1 MGGTSVEAPP
11 PAGSNSYPER
21 VSERLNMACRPS
33 NCTPPDP
40 ERIRSDL
47 MLLLREFS
55 TELDA
60 ACRTSDVHGAGEA
73 DEAAGDKQPTA
84 LYTEAEWLSH
94 LELKFLLRAH
104 RMELLRAI
112 SRYIGGGGGSSEGSN
127 ATQIFVAKEAS
138 AVVEELL
145 QKTEAYAERRLKAT
159 DPNLH
164 PMVLRL
170 ASRYKLSTGES
181 DLFQLLFMRGASKAA
196 AVRAILGVRQEDKE
210 LAMELCGMSL
220 LEVEDFLDDKRTHM
234 TEGIIIGQDDYDGK
248 TIRMTNEAVSVLL
261 LRPLKTEQRLK
272 FSKTELLNVMEASK
286 AEGHIEGVPME
297 TEEGGPD
304 ASFDDKIKDTSSE
317 QSLMTVLD
325 VSKGMPGQKRKFQVV
340 HDDGLED
347 VAAQVAEL
355 DDLVKE
361 AILPQRKRA
370 AAFVGEVG
378 HSEPDVSSGLEP
390 GINGGVSV
398 PSVPQE
404 DEAKRGELTSYKSS
418 LEYLDDAF
426 QVLALMLRIAKARH
440 KEDMK
445 EAFNDDRPWYDV
457 YRTTKVSSIRELR
470 AKLRF
475 VQNRLQERMKLTE
488 DAYKENST
496 QFPRLEALA
505 RRLGLDEFE
514 KGVVVM
520 LTGVAISPVVKS
532 IFEADNGDGTYRHS
546 SEAIQVK
553 DILTVYFDSFKQ
565 QVLARTYFYKSSK
578 LVSRGLIKL
587 RPTPYARGGRG
598 DLMDQ
603 QVELDR
609 RMLDWIVGLDTE
621 MNELVEGSHL
631 YTPKIAMEQV
641 VLPAEQKEM
650 LLKTVENFA
659 KFRLYRKRAGLEDIM
674 SYGAGLVI
682 LLCGASGTGKT
693 MTVNAV
699 AHHLG
704 KRVLMVDFHSLH
716 SASSGSSRDDHSA
729 DLRGLFRD
737 ADMNDAIIFFD
748 ECEAIFA
755 QRERGGDRM
764 LNSLLTE
771 MERHEGIIMLA
782 TNRPLDLDEAMH
794 RRITCVSEFHPPD
807 HTQRRAIWKLASER
821 LPVEE
826 NIDWERISLRYELTG
841 GYIKNALVSA
851 LLIAI
856 SRDSVNP
863 SISEDDIVSGCRL
876 QMRGSLQMKT
886 FTHRVVPKTGMDE
899 LILSSQ
905 MREKMDAIVTF
916 EKARAVLLGQW
927 GFQQER
933 LGTACFF
940 WGPHGAGK
948 TAAAEVQPILA
959 STAIGFELGRPLK
972 VINCAQLIS
981 RESSTKTGSNISTAF
996 KDARLMDA
1004 VLVLEDF
1011 QIFRSDEESGGGG
1024 VGSVSPWS
1032 HVAIGLL
1039 LHELGR
1045 FPGICILI
1053 ANNIQGSVV
1062 HRLDPELT
1070 RRLKFLVEF
1079 RMPDATIRSRM
1090 WQKLI
1095 PAKCPVAPSIK
1106 FETLGRLFDFT
1117 SGTISS
1123 AIVRAAAKASLR
1135 KGDACVLTY
1144 KDLVEAGEAEKAH
1157 LRDEESELFPFPG
1170 CWPKF
1175 SRPAVQAFSRVF
1187 LPFTTLHL
1195 VY

>member
-1 MGGTSVEAPP
+1 MGGTSVEAPSP
-11 PAGSNSYPER
+11 GVNNSYPAG
-21 VSERLNMACRPS
+21 VLERLNMSAVPI
-33 NCTPPDP
+33 NPTPPDP

-55 TELDA
+55 TELA
-60 ACRTSDVHGAGEA
+60 AANSRTSVVNGAEA
-73 DEAAGDKQPTA
+73 SDEASNCKQQLA
-84 LYTEAEWLSH
+84 AYTEAEWLSH

-104 RMELLRAI
+104 RMELLRALG
-112 SRYIGGGGGSSEGSN
+112 RYIGGGSSEGSN
-127 ATQIFVAKEAS
+127 ANQIFVAKEALT
-138 AVVEELL
+138 VVDELL
-145 QKTEAYAERRLKAT
+145 ERTEAYAEFRLKGT
-159 DPNLH
+159 DASLH

-170 ASRYKLSTGES
+170 ASRYGLSTGES

-234 TEGIIIGQDDYDGK
+234 TEGIIIGQVDDYDGK

-272 FSKTELLNVMEASK
+272 FSKTELLSVMESSK
-286 AEGHIEGVPME
+286 AEGHNDGVSMD
-297 TEEGGPD
+297 TEDGLDTAVE
-304 ASFDDKIKDTSSE
+304 DKVKENPSE
-317 QSLMTVLD
+317 QSFLMIFD
-325 VSKGMPGQKRKFQVV
+325 SNKGVQGQKRKFGVV
-340 HDDGLED
+340 DEEGLDD
-347 VAAQVAEL
+347 VAAQVAQL
-355 DDLVKE
+355 DDLVKVAME
-361 AILPQRKRA
+361 PQRKRA
-370 AAFVGEVG
+370 ALLGDTG
-378 HSEPDVSSGLEP
+378 ISEPDVSNGVDPGL
-390 GINGGVSV
+390 NGGAST
-398 PSVPQE
+398 PAIPQE
-404 DEAKRGELTSYKSS
+404 DDLRRGELSAYKSS

-445 EAFNDDRPWYDV
+445 EAFNDERPWYDV

-488 DAYKENST
+488 ESLKEGST
-496 QFPRLEALA
+496 EFPRLEALA
-505 RRLGLDEFE
+505 RKLGLDEFE

-520 LTGVAISPVVKS
+520 LTGVSISPVVKS
-532 IFEADNGDGTYRHS
+532 IFEADNGDGSYRHS

-587 RPTPYARGGRG
+587 RATPYARGGRG

-641 VLPAEQKEM
+641 VLPDEQKDM

-659 KFRLYRKRAGLEDIM
+659 KFRQYRKRAGLEDVM

-716 SASSGSSRDDHSA
+716 SASAGGSRDDHSA

-821 LPVEE
+821 LPVHDS
-826 NIDWERISLRYELTG
+826 IDWDRISLRYELTG

-851 LLIAI
+851 LLMAI
-856 SRDSVNP
+856 SRDSMNP
-863 SISEDDIVSGCRL
+863 SMSEEDIVNGCRL

-886 FTHRVVPKTGMDE
+886 FTHRVVPKTGMDD
-899 LILSSQ
+899 LILSSG

-933 LGTACFF
+933 LGTACLF
-940 WGPHGAGK
+940 WGPHGTGK
-948 TAAAEVQPILA
+948 SSAAE
-959 STAIGFELGRPLK
+959 AIGFELGRPLK

-996 KDARLMDA
+996 KDSRLMDA

-1011 QIFRSDEESGGGG
+1011 QIFRADDEAGGGG

-1053 ANNIQGSVV
+1053 ANNIQGSVI

-1079 RMPDATIRSRM
+1079 RMPDSSVRSRM
-1090 WQKLI
+1090 WKKLI
-1095 PAKCPVAPSIK
+1095 PVKCPLAPNIK
-1106 FETLGRLFDFT
+1106 FEELGRRFDFA

-1135 KGDACVLTY
+1135 TGEECIVTY
-1144 KDLVEAGEAEKAH
+1144 KDLVEAAEAEKAH
-1157 LRDEESELFPFPG
+1157 LRDELSEVML
-1170 CWPKF
+1170 
-1175 SRPAVQAFSRVF
+1175 QAFI
-1187 LPFTTLHL
+1187 
-1195 VY
+1195 